1 MRKHK
6 VYAFID
12 LISTSLYDYTM
23 LDTGLVARK
32 AGEQTDEMGKTD
44 GLLSKT
50 AFRKFKSVCMGRQKI
65 DKQINY
71 MYNIISGNDKY
82 NEGK

>member
-1 MRKHK
+1 MRKHE

-23 LDTGLVARK
+23 LDTGLVTRK

-50 AFRKFKSVCMGRQKI
+50 DFGTFKSVWE
-65 DKQINY
+65 
-71 MYNIISGNDKY
+71 GNK
-82 NEGK
+82 